1 MERPWLKN
9 YPPGVPAEIHVP
21 PDQTLV
27 DMLTASV
34 RRFGSRTAFISMG
47 RALSYDDFDEL
58 TAAFG
63 AYLLNSAGLQPG
75 ERFAVMLPNLL
86 QQPVAVFGALRAG
99 LTVVNVNP
107 LYTPRE
113 LRGQLQDSGAA
124 GIVVLENFAHGL
136 AEVLADTS
144 VRAIVVSRVGDLL
157 GFPRAVV
164 ANFVVRHVRRQ
175 VPSYHLPH
183 AVPLPGALEQ
193 GAGHGAPSATVRPGD
208 IAFLQYT
215 GGTTGIPKAAM
226 LSHRNLMA
234 NLEQIRTWL
243 QPVMGEDGE
252 TIITALPLYH
262 VFALTA
268 NCLTFL
274 RLGGCNHLIANPRNL
289 DRLVGELQSCNFTGI
304 TGVNTLFNAMMHH
317 PHIGKVDFSHL
328 KMSLGGGAALLES
341 VAGRWKTLT
350 GSPLIEAYG
359 LTEASPAVIMNP
371 MTLREYNGKIGLP
384 ISSTD
389 CEIRNDSGDALD
401 PGEIG
406 ELCIRGPQVMQGY
419 WRQPAETKKVL
430 DAKGW
435 LHSGDVA
442 VMDEDGYF
450 KLVDRKKDLILVSGF
465 NVYPNEIEAVIAGH
479 PGVLEAAAVG
489 IPDERSGEAVRL
501 FVVRKDPLL
510 AERDLLAFCK
520 ERLAAYKI
528 PRHIHFLDSLPKS
541 AVGKVLRSELRQ
553 RDTGP
558 PA

>member
-1 MERPWLKN
+1 MQRPWLKN
-9 YPPGVPAEIHVP
+9 YPPGVPAEIQVP

-27 DMLTASV
+27 DMLAASV
-34 RRFGSRTAFISMG
+34 RRFGSRPAFTSMG
-47 RALSYDDFDEL
+47 RILRYDDFDTL

-63 AYLLNSAGLQPG
+63 AYLLNGAGLRPG
-75 ERFAVMLPNLL
+75 ERFAVMLPNIL

-113 LRGQLQDSGAA
+113 LKGQLQDSGAA

-136 AEVLADTS
+136 AEVAAETS
-144 VRAIVVSRVGDLL
+144 VRAIVVSRIGDLL

-164 ANFVVRHVRRQ
+164 ANFVVRHLKRQ
-175 VPSYHLPH
+175 VPSYHLPD
-183 AVPLPGALEQ
+183 ATPLPAALEQ
-193 GAGHGAPSATVRPGD
+193 GAGRAVPDVAVRPDD

-215 GGTTGIPKAAM
+215 GGTTGVPKAAM
-226 LSHRNLMA
+226 LSHRNLIA

-243 QPVMGEDGE
+243 RPVMGEEGE

-262 VFALTA
+262 IFALTA

-289 DRLVGELQSCNFTGI
+289 DRLVGELQSCEFTGI
-304 TGVNTLFNAMMHH
+304 TGVNTLFNAMMRH
-317 PHIGKVDFSHL
+317 PKIGAVDFSHL
-328 KMSLGGGAALLES
+328 KMSLGGGAAVLES
-341 VAGRWKTLT
+341 VAHRWKAMT
-350 GSPLIEAYG
+350 GAPLIEAYG

-384 ISSTD
+384 IPSTE
-389 CEIRNDSGDALD
+389 CEIRNDSGETLG
-401 PGEIG
+401 PGGIG

-419 WRQPAETKKVL
+419 WRQPAETGKVL
-430 DAKGW
+430 DAEGW

-465 NVYPNEIEAVIAGH
+465 NVYPNEVEAVIAGH
-479 PGVLEAAAVG
+479 PGVLEAAVVG
-489 IPDERSGEAVRL
+489 VPDDRSGEAVRL
-501 FVVRKDPLL
+501 FVVRRDPLL
-510 AERDLLAFCK
+510 GEQELLDFCK
-520 ERLAAYKI
+520 VRLAAYKI
-528 PRHIHFLDSLPKS
+528 PRHINFLDSLPKS
-541 AVGKVLRSELRQ
+541 AVGKVLRTELR
-553 RDTGP
+553 RRGAAAP
-558 PA
+558 G